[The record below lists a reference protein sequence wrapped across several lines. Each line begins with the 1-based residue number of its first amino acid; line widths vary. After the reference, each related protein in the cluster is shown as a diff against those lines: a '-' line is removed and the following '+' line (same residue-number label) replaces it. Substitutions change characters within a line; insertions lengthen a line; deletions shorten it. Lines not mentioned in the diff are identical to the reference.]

1 MNYQKKTLFCLES
14 LQEKPICG
22 IDEAGRGPIAGPL
35 VMAGVILYKKIAN
48 LNDSKALNS
57 KNREILYQK
66 IIQNS
71 KYFLYEAN
79 ATKIDTLGVSK
90 VISQGLEAIKEYFGK
105 DVNFIFDGNSTF
117 GVSNINTIIKA
128 DQKIPEVMAASIL
141 AKVHRDKI
149 MKEFAKKYPNYGFEK
164 HKGYATKEHIQK
176 IATFGY
182 TPIHRKSFKL
192 KSLQKRP
199 TLF

>member
-1 MNYQKKTLFCLES
+1 MKYPKETLFCLES

-35 VMAGVILYKKIAN
+35 IMAGVILHKKIAT
-48 LNDSKALNS
+48 LNDSKLLS
-57 KNREILYQK
+57 EKKRQILYQE

-71 KYFLYEAN
+71 KYFIYEAN
-79 ATKIDTLGVSK
+79 ATKIDTLGLSK
-90 VISQGLEAIKEYFGK
+90 VISQALQAIKKFFGN
-105 DVNFIFDGNSTF
+105 DVNFIFDGNSAF

-149 MKEFAKKYPNYGFEK
+149 MKEFAKKYPEYGFEK
-164 HKGYATKEHIQK
+164 HKGYATKEHLQK

-192 KSLQKRP
+192 KSLQEIP
-199 TLF
+199 TLL